1 MLLYTFILVACIIV
15 AVVIPWLYRLV
26 SGAGTVIL
34 QTISPRCEKG
44 PTSHLK
50 ANSVRLHTHSLS
62 AYRSLETHGAPIISA
77 RTHDKRREIRQE
89 IAEDASYYGPRNI
102 YISPTHAKVQLPSA
116 GWLQR
121 EDSHSAAGRAYKVTR
136 RLKIREK
143 NPKIV
148 SKPAS
153 WQ

>member
-1 MLLYTFILVACIIV
+1 MLFYTSIFIACIIT

-44 PTSHLK
+44 PTCHLK
-50 ANSVRLHTHSLS
+50 ANSVRLRSHSLS
-62 AYRSLETHGAPIISA
+62 AYRSLETHGAPIIST
-77 RTHDKRREIRQE
+77 RTHGKRPEIRQE

-102 YISPTHAKVQLPSA
+102 YSAPSHARVRLPSA
-116 GWLQR
+116 GWLRR
-121 EDSHSAAGRAYKVTR
+121 EDSHSEIGGTYKVTR
-136 RLKIREK
+136 RLKVREK
-143 NPKIV
+143 NPKIE